1 MFTSGNKEIYD
12 LFLERLNENSLGI
25 EFSGNFIFKFWQQGG
40 GINEFEI
47 IYKSEEKQDLNYLT
61 KEVVPVVDIQTIE
74 IPYVEKNNRSDFE
87 KELYVAIRIEYDVNE
102 FNQRVIEFN
111 DNNNMY
117 QALLE
122 TLESIRN
129 TLTYNYNGYK
139 YTFKVKEPQK
149 VNIFKYN
156 GNYYQIF
163 ALNFNVSRVEKG
175 VYGNEFSFYL
185 SALNQ
190 PIDETHL
197 LDVYESSLIV
207 GKNTFSNNDITF
219 VATDQETNITSR
231 SFQAQLTVNFRGLDY
246 IPDELLF
253 KELMTNDNTTIVKP
267 YNFRMS
273 YNGQNYDK
281 TVYVTSLNSVF
292 RNNSIQQ
299 ITFQLERV

>member
-185 SALNQ
+185 SSLNQ